1 MCGKKINNDG
11 YSTQIT
17 NHKSGLWDL
26 YIQIKIHP
34 GKGSCWDNGWTCKGV
49 DKETS
54 INEGLTYH
62 SKLSN
67 IILIVSVGMM
77 GRGGVSRAR
86 GHEVNSGHVPGHVG
100 AHNRKPRSNRKL
112 KTPKI
117 HQNMSNAKSLQDM
130 LLVKIP
136 NCILRRIKSSTL
148 NSTFRIVIE
157 KHKHVFTYNF
167 RIPDISDFFHGASS
181 GS

>member
-1 MCGKKINNDG
+1 MLRQWMD
-11 YSTQIT
+11 
-17 NHKSGLWDL
+17 
-26 YIQIKIHP
+26 
-34 GKGSCWDNGWTCKGV
+34 WTCKGV

-54 INEGLTYH
+54 RNEGLTYH

-77 GRGGVSRAR
+77 GRGGVSRAG

-100 AHNRKPRSNRKL
+100 AHNRKPRINRKL

-130 LLVKIP
+130 LLVKIQ
-136 NCILRRIKSSTL
+136 NCILKRIKSSTL